1 MKFDPFGRS
10 RLWSV
15 HKKRS
20 LGDAE
25 ALQDVVT
32 SEMIASSVPNR
43 LAEVPVKTIL
53 ARHRL
58 RYRMFGDDAKVS
70 MDTSWMATAEKAA
83 SENNQIYVF
92 KDWTEDDFKALAAV
106 ANDPTEEEL
115 RDLAFIDGFWSNSP
129 YYYLGEM
136 VPSGSLFSGFGIV
149 KLRDMCSGIPDIPL
163 TEQQAIEQGGWGT
176 PFNLIGQRRPPDP
189 DTAAYAFAQKYAANP
204 FFCGKADV
212 MPVPRTLTP
221 EVIQRGSGFLH
232 VRVPSAIFPTGLTT
246 YTRRE
251 AGYPEFF
258 GIDVN
263 LPWEEVKGQALR
275 SVAMLDALVD
285 YPFPPPIDIRPQ
297 YWYATFTEDMKNFL
311 RQDIVVNRALAR
323 LWITVATV
331 NKYNDIAAW
340 IMHDIEKQARDDKRD
355 KLIQTIALG
364 ATFAVI
370 TLGLGY
376 ALAPL
381 LAPLATAGIP
391 VTGSTVASAIT
402 SGVQQAMTAE
412 QKKDAAKAMED
423 VAKLFAADA
432 PAFSKEALAARDTFG
447 YLGEALT
454 ELTEEQKAAIDQVK
468 NSPEYSASEVGEQYD
483 AEPSNWPLQKK
494 LMIGGGIAAAGVAA
508 ILTIGLLRG

>member
-10 RLWSV
+10 RIWSV

-43 LAEVPVKTIL
+43 LAEVPVKIIL

-58 RYRMFGDDAKVS
+58 RYRMFGDDGKVS
-70 MDTSWMATAEKAA
+70 TDTSWMAEAEKTAE
-83 SENNQIYVF
+83 ERNQIYVF

-115 RDLAFIDGFWSNSP
+115 RDLAFIDGFWANSP
-129 YYYLGEM
+129 YYALGEL
-136 VPSGSLFSGFGIV
+136 VPSGSLFSGFGIT
-149 KLRDMCSGIPDIPL
+149 KLRDMCSGIPDLPAKPFAS
-163 TEQQAIEQGGWGT
+163 QDPQAYE
-176 PFNLIGQRRPPDP
+176 
-189 DTAAYAFAQKYAANP
+189 FAKKYAANP

-221 EVIQRGSGFLH
+221 WVIGSGSSWMH
-232 VRVPSAIFPTGLTT
+232 VRIPSAYFPTGLVT
-246 YTRRE
+246 YKKQE

-263 LPWEEVKGQALR
+263 LPWEEVKAIALR
-275 SVAMLDALVD
+275 SVAMMDALVD

-297 YWYATFTEDMKNFL
+297 YWYSTFLGDMKNFL

-340 IMHDIEKQARDDKRD
+340 IMHDIEKQARDDKRAH
-355 KLIQTIALG
+355 LIQTIALG

-423 VAKLFAADA
+423 VAKLFEADA
-432 PAFSKEALAARDTFG
+432 PAFSKEALAAKDTFG

-468 NSPEYSASEVGEQYD
+468 NSPEYSASEVGEQYEE
-483 AEPSNWPLQKK
+483 EPSSWPVQKK

-508 ILTIGLLRG
+508 VLATIGLLKG